1 MGERRRKQ
9 RFNCKNTS
17 SKVEDSFVSEANPTE
32 NNVNASYLRVGNKD
46 GKAWYSYIRFT
57 ELPDIPEGYQLSS
70 ATLKLTMR
78 PNQTTASRIS
88 VLRVTSAWNSR
99 EVTWDNRPRADYPEA
114 YQEFTNDFSAYY
126 FDVVSQVMP
135 WYYNTYNGDN
145 YGLLVRYSSGVVDD
159 YNSFYSSDCGNSSLA
174 PALSITYSKTPDTSA
189 DVSDGLY
196 YIKNKR
202 SGKYLNVQTVN
213 ADNMSAFQNVTHYDF
228 HGNRN
233 QQWRLVRQSD
243 GYYKITV
250 AATSLALDVDGAAM
264 GAYANIHLYNDI
276 GSDGQ
281 RWIIE
286 ANGDGTYS
294 FASKCSQ
301 NRMYMAFDRTGLYQN
316 HANVFQY
323 PHNETSD
330 WYLEPITIGV
340 TMIGSA
346 DVTLNLVESRKLNA
360 CVTPEI
366 APQDLIWTSSSPA
379 SVAVQGDGTI
389 TGVGVGGAT
398 ITACS
403 VIDGSQYVTWS
414 VSVTPPPHIY
424 PSSIT
429 INGKPENNALLEGQ
443 SHSLTASVLPSN
455 SAYRDVQWSSS
466 NPSVATVLG
475 GTITALA
482 PGVTTITAK
491 IIGPLS
497 YTDSF
502 ELRVYIDPTLHERE
516 TIELSIVDSIFI
528 SQLVNPECSFNKPGS
543 EYAFDF
549 ERAYALLQVFKN
561 ATPQSGH
568 SLVSG
573 ETLEELGYCEP
584 GAGDGAEALL
594 NMMYGN
600 SLSGKTMLDQAMED
614 NARWQAQ
621 LGTALAF
628 MYYDAIFN
636 RLDRQFVIT
645 DETFSPTSRLDM
657 IEKSLIDR
665 GYVDYRVLPS
675 YGTVTVASKG
685 GGAIGV
691 TGNNIFLYRAMSSD
705 EYHAIVN
712 NGGRFPEYS
721 LAMEE
726 KWFATTPQDAKKWGD
741 LFYPD
746 NNYVIME
753 MKLPSNGLE
762 QMYYSPHLD
771 GIGPAYCGSIEVLNS
786 ILEWLN

>member
-1 MGERRRKQ
+1 MTCVLLIGFVPPDSIQAAEKKWTSVLPEKLRSVLMLKDENVRILETDDLYTVTAE
-9 RFNCKNTS
+9 NSDGTLSVNTFS
-17 SKVEDSFVSEANPTE
+17 MPIRYE
-32 NNVNASYLRVGNKD
+32 KD
-46 GKAWYSYIRFT
+46 GQY
-57 ELPDIPEGYQLSS
+57 GY
-70 ATLKLTMR
+70 
-78 PNQTTASRIS
+78 
-88 VLRVTSAWNSR
+88 
-99 EVTWDNRPRADYPEA
+99 
-114 YQEFTNDFSAYY
+114 
-126 FDVVSQVMP
+126 
-135 WYYNTYNGDN
+135 
-145 YGLLVRYSSGVVDD
+145 
-159 YNSFYSSDCGNSSLA
+159 
-174 PALSITYSKTPDTSA
+174 
-189 DVSDGLY
+189 
-196 YIKNKR
+196 
-202 SGKYLNVQTVN
+202 
-213 ADNMSAFQNVTHYDF
+213 
-228 HGNRN
+228 
-233 QQWRLVRQSD
+233 
-243 GYYKITV
+243 
-250 AATSLALDVDGAAM
+250 
-264 GAYANIHLYNDI
+264 
-276 GSDGQ
+276 
-281 RWIIE
+281 
-286 ANGDGTYS
+286 
-294 FASKCSQ
+294 
-301 NRMYMAFDRTGLYQN
+301 RTGIYQN

-346 DVTLNLVESRKLNA
+346 DVTLNLIESRKLNA
-360 CVTPEI
+360 YVTPEI

-475 GTITALA
+475 GTITALS

-636 RLDRQFVIT
+636 TLDRQFVIT

-657 IEKSLIDR
+657 IEKSLYENGFVTYSSISKFRVVSTSSINPVLNELLNKSLYIEVPEMDCSEIAEDFFNASGHKGR
-665 GYVDYRVLPS
+665 IYVIKPKSSLEMHGYDPTENWLYHEVYSDGRFIYDPRYRNKPV
-675 YGTVTVASKG
+675 
-685 GGAIGV
+685 I
-691 TGNNIFLYRAMSSD
+691 ID
-705 EYHAIVN
+705 EYFDMFNALN
-712 NGGRFPEYS
+712 
-721 LAMEE
+721 
-726 KWFATTPQDAKKWGD
+726 
-741 LFYPD
+741 PD
-746 NNYVIME
+746 
-753 MKLPSNGLE
+753 GL
-762 QMYYSPHLD
+762 
-771 GIGPAYCGSIEVLNS
+771 IIE
-786 ILEWLN
+786 